1 MLHYVHVT
9 TQEDVG
15 QARELFTEYQAS
27 LGIDLCFQDFDREL
41 AELPGEY
48 ASPTGCLLLA
58 YWESQLAGCV
68 ALRKI
73 DEVTCEMKRL
83 YVRPAFRGKSIGRN
97 LAETIIQEARAIGYA
112 RVRLDTLPTMKEA
125 IALYRSLGF
134 QVMEPYRY
142 NPIEG
147 TLFMELELKQQSGG
161 WQV

>member
-1 MLHYVHVT
+1 MLHYVYVT

-27 LGIDLCFQDFDREL
+27 LGIDLCFQDFDKEL

-73 DEVTCEMKRL
+73 DEATCEMKRL
-83 YVRPAFRGKSIGRN
+83 YVRPAFRGKSIGRK
-97 LAETIIQEARAIGYA
+97 LAQAIIQEARTIGYA
-112 RVRLDTLPTMKEA
+112 RMRLDTLPTMKEA

-147 TLFMELELKQQSGG
+147 TLFMKLELKQQSGG

>member
-27 LGIDLCFQDFDREL
+27 LGIDLCFQDFDKEL
-41 AELPGEY
+41 AGLPGQY

-58 YWESQLAGCV
+58 YWESQPAGCV

-73 DEVTCEMKRL
+73 DEATCEMKRL

-97 LAETIIQEARAIGYA
+97 LAETIIQESRAIGYA
-112 RVRLDTLPTMKEA
+112 RMRLDTLPTMKEA

-134 QVMEPYRY
+134 QVMKPYRY

-147 TLFMELELKQQSGG
+147 TLFMELELK
-161 WQV
+161 

>member
-27 LGIDLCFQDFDREL
+27 LGIDLCFQDFDKEL

-97 LAETIIQEARAIGYA
+97 LAETIIQESRAIGYA
-112 RVRLDTLPTMKEA
+112 RMRLDTLPTMKEA

-134 QVMEPYRY
+134 QVMKPYRY